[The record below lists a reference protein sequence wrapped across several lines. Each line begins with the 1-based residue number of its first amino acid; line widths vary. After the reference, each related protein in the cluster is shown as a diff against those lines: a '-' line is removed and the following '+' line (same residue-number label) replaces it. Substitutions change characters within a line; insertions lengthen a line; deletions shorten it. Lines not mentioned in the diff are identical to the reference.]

1 MQCNVHG
8 DRLPARALSGLAML
22 ALATSAFAAGR
33 LTPYSKTTDLG
44 GGRARTEISVS
55 PVHYYTADGGLA
67 PIDTSIKPVKSAAGA
82 GWALGNETNLLRT
95 YFAGNRAWVRAA
107 GERAEL
113 SYGPVAMRWTDGNA
127 VEAIGDAV
135 GASPTVDG
143 NKVRYAGVLPGIDAE
158 FMVGSAMLRKN
169 YLLGSLPA
177 MPAMG
182 PGAYLEI
189 GERIELGE
197 GVNLTTASGQPVA
210 AGEAVLGQS
219 MFIQDGTGVMRVDAP
234 FAFDQAMF
242 LSPSQR
248 QQVKNR
254 PMPERLPLV
263 VEPQADGS
271 LIFWTR
277 VPYAYLASPDR
288 MYPVVIDP
296 QIVLQPNGNG
306 KDAMLWG
313 GGQANQNWGSWGW
326 QQTWQVGERT
336 DGIIQFDL
344 SSIPPAQVIT
354 AATFTMKAQQQN
366 GPQPTLDLSVNGA
379 AWDEATVTFNN
390 APAFGAIA
398 ATAPGVGQGG
408 DLNFDVTTVVSD
420 MYTGAVVNNGWRTKT
435 TSGSEGYDI
444 PSSDGA
450 QAGFPA
456 ASFPKLTIDHEDEP
470 PPPDPGGGHE
480 EVLAKLDAIEI
491 KLDSDIPDKLSGLGV
506 KLDAIEV
513 KLDTDIPDKL
523 NDILVKLDAIE
534 IKLDDGG
541 GVAEKLDAIEIKL
554 DDELRFTDDAELAV
568 VEAKLDDEARWVD
581 DLELALV
588 EGQISLLEA
597 KLDDETRFTD
607 DAELAV
613 VEAKLDDET
622 RYTDDAELAVIEA
635 KLDAKD
641 DRIESVEGKLD
652 DETRFTDDSELAE
665 AQVAIIAEIDANEV
679 KIDAIEAKLDGLG
692 EKDELLQIEIE
703 KSLLLHDRI
712 SHFYLPAAF
721 GGRLELVRE
730 IVVEAIVQNQAAG
743 IDVGTAPA
751 SVAQGDAHYAA
762 GEWKNAYDEYQQAYR
777 VVVTG
782 N

>member
-8 DRLPARALSGLAML
+8 DRFPARALSGLAML

-44 GGRARTEISVS
+44 GGKSRTEISVS

-67 PIDTSIKPVKSAAGA
+67 PIDTSIKPVGSAAGA

-95 YFAGNRAWVRAA
+95 YFAGNRAWVRAV

-113 SYGPVAMRWTDGNA
+113 SYGPVAMRWSDGNS
-127 VEAIGDAV
+127 VEAIGNAV
-135 GASPTVDG
+135 GATPTVDG
-143 NKVRYAGVLPGIDAE
+143 NKVRYADVLPGIDAE
-158 FMVGSAMLRKN
+158 FSVGPATLVKH

-189 GERIELGE
+189 GEK
-197 GVNLTTASGQPVA
+197 LT
-210 AGEAVLGQS
+210 L
-219 MFIQDGTGVMRVDAP
+219 GTGVKLTNAAGQPITAGDIPLGQHMLIKDGNGNMRLDAP
-234 FAFDQAMF
+234 VAFDQVMF
-242 LSPSQR
+242 LKPDQR
-248 QQVKNR
+248 SQVKHM
-254 PMPERLPLV
+254 PMPERLSLV
-263 VEPQADGS
+263 VEAQADGS
-271 LIFWTR
+271 LMFWTR
-277 VPYAYLASPDR
+277 VPYAYLASADR

-296 QIVLQPNGNG
+296 QIVLQPNGTG
-306 KDAMLWG
+306 KDAMLWSG
-313 GGQANQNWGSWGW
+313 SQQNQNWGNWGW

-336 DGIIQFDL
+336 DGIIEFDL
-344 SSIPPAQVIT
+344 SSIPPAQLIT
-354 AATFTMKAQQQN
+354 AATYTMHVQQQN
-366 GPQPTLDLSVNGA
+366 GGTPTVELHENLA
-379 AWDEATVTFNN
+379 PWDEATVTFANRPAVGPSIATAAG
-390 APAFGAIA
+390 APA
-398 ATAPGVGQGG
+398 GG
-408 DLNFDVTTVVSD
+408 DLNFDVTASVAAFYAAPALNLGWTSI
-420 MYTGAVVNNGWRTKT
+420 TNGA
-435 TSGSEGYDI
+435 EGYDL

-450 QAGFPA
+450 QAGWAPGT
-456 ASFPKLTIDHEDEP
+456 FPKLVIDHEEDVV
-470 PPPDPGGGHE
+470 PPDPGGHE
-480 EVLAKLDAIEI
+480 EVLAKLDSIEI
-491 KLDSDIPDKLSGLGV
+491 KLDSDIPDKLAGLAV

-523 NDILVKLDAIE
+523 AGLAVKLDAIE

-541 GVAEKLDAIEIKL
+541 NEKLDAIEIKL

-568 VEAKLDDEARWVD
+568 IEAKLDDEVRWVD

-588 EGQISLLEA
+588 EGQISLVEA

-613 VEAKLDDET
+613 
-622 RYTDDAELAVIEA
+622 IEA
-635 KLDAKD
+635 KLDVKD

-652 DETRFTDDSELAE
+652 DETRFTDDSELGE
-665 AQVAIIAEIDANEV
+665 AQQAIVAEIDANEV
-679 KIDAIEAKLDGLG
+679 KIDAIEAKLDGIG

-721 GGRLELVRE
+721 GGRLELMRE

-743 IDVGTAPA
+743 IDVGGAPA
-751 SVAQGDAHYAA
+751 SVAQGDVHYAA
-762 GEWKNAYDEYQQAYR
+762 GEWKGAYDEYQQAYR
-777 VVVTG
+777 TVVTG
-782 N
+782 G

>member
-1 MQCNVHG
+1 MQGNVHG
-8 DRLPARALSGLAML
+8 DRFPARALSGLAIL

-44 GGRARTEISVS
+44 GGKSRTEISLS

-67 PIDTSIKPVKSAAGA
+67 PIVTTVGPVKSAAGA

-107 GERAEL
+107 GERADL
-113 SYGPVAMRWTDGNA
+113 SFGPVAMRWSDGNA
-127 VEAIGDAV
+127 VEPIGNAS
-135 GASPTVDG
+135 GATPSVQG
-143 NKVRYAGVLPGIDAE
+143 SKVRYAGVLPGIDAE
-158 FMVGSAMLRKN
+158 FVVANAMLKKS

-189 GERIELGE
+189 GERIELGA
-197 GVNLTTASGQPVA
+197 NTKLTNAAGQPIT
-210 AGEAVLGQS
+210 AGQMPLGQG
-219 MFIQDGTGVMRVDAP
+219 MVIQDGRGTIGVDAP
-234 FAFDQAMF
+234 VAFDQAMF
-242 LSPSQR
+242 LKPSERSQA
-248 QQVKNR
+248 KSR

-263 VEPQADGS
+263 VEAQADGS
-271 LIFWTR
+271 LMFWTR
-277 VPYAYLASPDR
+277 IPYAYLASADR

-296 QIVLQPNGNG
+296 QLVLQPNGNG

-313 GGQANQNWGSWGW
+313 GSQANQNWGSWGW

-336 DGIIQFDL
+336 DGIIEFDL
-344 SSIPPAQVIT
+344 SAIPPDQSIT
-354 AATFTMKAQQQN
+354 AATFSMRAQQQN
-366 GPQPTLDLSVNGA
+366 GPQPTLDLMENTG

-390 APAFGAIA
+390 APAVGPVI

-408 DLNFDVTTVVSD
+408 DLIFDVTTSVAGFYAD
-420 MYTGAVVNNGWRTKT
+420 PTTNHGWHSKT
-435 TSGSEGYDI
+435 TAGGEGYDI

-450 QAGFPA
+450 QAGWQVD
-456 ASFPKLTIDHEDEP
+456 SFPKLVIDYEPAAP
-470 PPPDPGGGHE
+470 PPPDIDLAA
-480 EVLAKLDAIEI
+480 VAAKLDAVEI
-491 KLDSDIPDKLSGLGV
+491 KLDSNIPDKLAGLGV
-506 KLDAIEV
+506 KLDALEV
-513 KLDTDIPDKL
+513 KLDTTIPDKL
-523 NDILVKLDAIE
+523 AGLAVKLDAIE

-541 GVAEKLDAIEIKL
+541 GVADKLDAIEIKL
-554 DDELRFTDDAELAV
+554 DDGSRFVDDAELAV

-581 DLELALV
+581 DAELAQV
-588 EGQISLLEA
+588 EGQISLVEA
-597 KLDDETRFTD
+597 KLDDETRF
-607 DAELAV
+607 
-613 VEAKLDDET
+613 
-622 RYTDDAELAVIEA
+622 TDDAELAVIEA

-652 DETRFTDDSELAE
+652 DETRFTDDSELSQ
-665 AQVAIIAEIDANEV
+665 AQQAIISEINDNEV

-743 IDVGTAPA
+743 IDVGNAPA
-751 SVAQGDAHYAA
+751 SVAQGDVHYAA
-762 GEWKNAYDEYQQAYR
+762 GEWKAAYDEYQQAYR
-777 VVVTG
+777 SVVTG

>member
-44 GGRARTEISVS
+44 GGKSRTEISTS

-82 GWALGNETNLLRT
+82 GWALGNETNLLRS

-113 SYGPVAMRWTDGNA
+113 SYGPVAMRWSDGNA

-135 GASPTVDG
+135 GATPTVQG

-158 FMVGSAMLRKN
+158 FSVGNAMLVKH

-197 GVNLTTASGQPVA
+197 GARLTTVAGQPVA
-210 AGEAVLGQS
+210 AGEAALGQS
-219 MFIQDGTGVMRVDAP
+219 MQIQDGSGFMRVDAP
-234 FAFDQAMF
+234 VAFDQAMF
-242 LSPSQR
+242 LKPDQR
-248 QQVKNR
+248 HLSAKR

-271 LIFWTR
+271 LMFWTR
-277 VPYAYLASPDR
+277 IPYAYLASADR

-296 QIVLQPNGNG
+296 QIVLQPDPVG
-306 KDAMLWG
+306 KDAMLWSG
-313 GGQANQNWGSWGW
+313 SQAGQNWGNWGW
-326 QQTWQVGERT
+326 HSTWQVGEST
-336 DGIIQFDL
+336 EGIIEFDL
-344 SSIPPAQVIT
+344 SVIPPGQMIT
-354 AATFTMKAQQQN
+354 AATFTLTAQQVFN
-366 GPQPTLDLSVNGA
+366 GTQPNVELLNIDGTWEEN
-379 AWDEATVTFNN
+379 TVTFNN
-390 APAFGAIA
+390 APAGIGPAVV
-398 ATAPGVGQGG
+398 APGVGQGG
-408 DLNFDVTTVVSD
+408 LLNFDVTTIVAADYLDPLV
-420 MYTGAVVNNGWRTKT
+420 ANGWRTKT
-435 TSGSEGYDI
+435 VGADDYDI
-444 PSSDGA
+444 PSSDGG
-450 QAGFPA
+450 QVGWPQS
-456 ASFPKLTIDHEDEP
+456 SFPKLTIDHEEEII
-470 PPPDPGGGHE
+470 DPGPGGNE
-480 EVLAKLDAIEI
+480 EVLAKLDSIEI
-491 KLDSDIPDKLSGLGV
+491 KLDSDIPDKLGDLGV
-506 KLDAIEV
+506 KLDSIEV

-541 GVAEKLDAIEIKL
+541 NEKLDAIEIKL
-554 DDELRFTDDAELAV
+554 DDEVRFTDDAELAV
-568 VEAKLDDEARWVD
+568 IEAKLDDEARWVD

-588 EGQISLLEA
+588 EGQISLVEA
-597 KLDDETRFTD
+597 KLDDETRF
-607 DAELAV
+607 
-613 VEAKLDDET
+613 
-622 RYTDDAELAVIEA
+622 TDDAELAVIEA

-665 AQVAIIAEIDANEV
+665 AQQAVIAEIDVNEA

-692 EKDELLQIEIE
+692 EKDDILRVEIE
-703 KSLLLHDRI
+703 KSMLLHDRI
-712 SHFYLPAAF
+712 SYFYLPAAF

-730 IVVEAIVQNQAAG
+730 IVVETIVQNQAAG
-743 IDVGTAPA
+743 IDVGGAPA
-751 SVAQGDAHYAA
+751 SVAAGDADYAN
-762 GEWKNAYDEYQQAYR
+762 GDWKGAYDEYQRAYR
-777 VVVTG
+777 TVVTG